1 MQYGV
6 DSLSCVTILTFL
18 LREGHDLSYVTTFDF
33 DLVTAMVVSGEV
45 GFKTDLSALGCFSLS
60 CAGSFL
66 SFGKKGLILTTL
78 ILSLSMLNSCCSG
91 NVRKYFKASHNA

>member
-18 LREGHDLSYVTTFDF
+18 LREGVTTFDF
-33 DLVTAMVVSGEV
+33 DLVTAMVVSGEA
-45 GFKTDLSALGCFSLS
+45 GFKADFSALGCFSLS

-66 SFGKKGLILTTL
+66 SFGKRGLILTTL
-78 ILSLSMLNSCCSG
+78 NLSLRMLNSWCSG
-91 NVRKYFKASHNA
+91 NVRKDFKANHNA